1 VRSRPAGQDWRR
13 SSETLLTSRTFGVD
27 RYLGVSLTSKYAH
40 NITMHITNFYL
51 TRDGMAE
58 LLVLV
63 GQLLQVLGVTND

>member
-1 VRSRPAGQDWRR
+1 
-13 SSETLLTSRTFGVD
+13 
-27 RYLGVSLTSKYAH
+27 
-40 NITMHITNFYL
+40 MHITNFYL